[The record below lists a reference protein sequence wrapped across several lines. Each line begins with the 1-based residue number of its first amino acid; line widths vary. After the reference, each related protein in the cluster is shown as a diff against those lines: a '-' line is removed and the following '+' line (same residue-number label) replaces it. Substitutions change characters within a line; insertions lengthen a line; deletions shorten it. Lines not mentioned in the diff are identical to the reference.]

1 MEILKNKL
9 LKRLIIYTYI
19 FFSIFTQQVI
29 ASAKVVDQNR
39 NQQVNVE
46 KAPNGVPIVNINAP
60 NKNGVSHN
68 YFKEYNVGKEGVLLN
83 NSSKENN
90 RTQLGGIIQGNS
102 NLKGREA
109 DVILTE
115 VTGVNRSNI
124 EGYTEVVGKSAEYI
138 LANPNGIYLNG
149 AGFINTPRVILTTGK
164 SITDEFG
171 DLKGFDIDDGT
182 VVVGSQGIDGKNVRM
197 VDIVSRT
204 AELNG
209 AVYGGEEVNVVLGR
223 NEYNHETGEV
233 KAKAEK
239 DGDKPKVALD
249 AKALGS
255 IYAGRIYLQ
264 STEKGVGVNSQGEM
278 LAGSGDLEIDVNG
291 DLILKDAQ
299 AKNDIKI
306 NAENVKIQEKAIAEN
321 NINIKSK
328 DIVNTGNIS
337 SNKNIEINSSNIESK
352 GNISSKNINI
362 SNKEKIVNTG
372 KISADNV
379 TITSKDMENKELAAL
394 NADIT
399 LSGNLKNES
408 LKAVENL
415 KIKGKNIENTGTIA
429 ANKKVKIESTNLSN
443 KGNISGNDIEIKS
456 ENNILNEKNIISS
469 SINISSKFLYNN
481 GLIQADVLTLKMTDY
496 LENNGS
502 ILGKIATLNASQISN
517 RGIIYGENYLTLV
530 SSKYINEGSGI
541 ITGGHLFIDGVGN
554 NAGDISGEKLVI
566 SGEKIK
572 NSGNITGEDTLT
584 ITADLNNSGTVQG
597 KNLVNIIGNI
607 DNSQNIKSEKELNI
621 SGNII
626 NTGYIYSENA
636 EITGNINNNGD
647 ILSLLNMK
655 IIGNIINNKNIS
667 SGSKLT
673 LLSDSILN
681 NDRISALE
689 LLITGTRLIN
699 NGIIISDTGI
709 FNIYDLEN
717 SGTVYGKKGITISG
731 NKIVNTA
738 LIQSSNNL
746 YLISKNIINKG
757 DIFSG
762 NNMDIISQFVNNSGR
777 IIGDGDLKFDT
788 DNSVEN
794 SSLIQGN
801 NITIKEI
808 DNSGKLI
815 AKGSIKASK
824 AKNTGTISALKNFEG
839 EALLNFLFGKLI
851 LGENMSLE
859 KELLNEGIITVKGDI
874 AAENVSNTGSII
886 SDKDIRLKELDN
898 SNGTIEGRNIDIENT
913 EALNN
918 QSGDIRVFDND
929 SVLSIQAENIYNTD
943 GRIQSQGQLELNI
956 FNSFTLE
963 GNYIGNN
970 LLKITTESLAVN
982 TDIENNGDI
991 VLNLTGDFLNNSK
1004 FVGGN
1009 NLTINAVNL
1018 INNKILGSTKSF
1030 TVNLSGKLSN
1040 FNNIVLGNG
1049 NNTITTGGSITNNG
1063 ILTSQNNLDVNS
1075 KELIN
1080 NGQIAS
1086 GNILILNAE
1095 SILNGNYSLIYSKDD
1110 MTISLKEDFINNKGE
1125 IFSGNNIEIK
1135 TLGKVQNNA
1144 GIIESM
1150 GDIYI
1155 EAVQIENLGEI
1166 VEGSTV
1172 IEKGFGAVENMS
1184 EEEKNRIK
1192 DKFLSLINEATEEN
1206 SEKYGKVY
1214 FNSSSLGWEDEYTNK
1229 MAYISSGKNV
1239 TLKTTGDVINR
1250 GGNISADRDINISA
1264 YRLINGN
1271 FPSSIGDYEDKAAET
1286 DKRTKISAGNNINIS
1301 AIQVGDGILTKEE
1314 NTVNE
1319 KIIDM
1324 EQIILNSSDV
1334 ERTGTINTESCIT
1347 IPEEDKELF
1356 VVNKDLI
1363 DSKDISIDFK
1373 EKIDVEDNEISS
1385 INNSISTEKNPKFK
1399 YLIETNLKFIDM
1411 SYYLGSDYLFEKI
1424 GYNPEKD
1431 IKLLGDSFYESR
1443 IVNRAILENTGKR
1456 YLNGAINDREQ
1467 MQILLDNS
1475 IKAMEDLNLSI
1486 GVALTKE
1493 QINNLKNDIIWYV
1506 EEEVNGI
1513 KVLVPKIYLSKKTLA
1528 SLEKFN

>member
-1 MEILKNKL
+1 M
-9 LKRLIIYTYI
+9 
-19 FFSIFTQQVI
+19 
-29 ASAKVVDQNR
+29 
-39 NQQVNVE
+39 
-46 KAPNGVPIVNINAP
+46 
-60 NKNGVSHN
+60 
-68 YFKEYNVGKEGVLLN
+68 
-83 NSSKENN
+83 
-90 RTQLGGIIQGNS
+90 
-102 NLKGREA
+102 
-109 DVILTE
+109 
-115 VTGVNRSNI
+115 
-124 EGYTEVVGKSAEYI
+124 
-138 LANPNGIYLNG
+138 
-149 AGFINTPRVILTTGK
+149 
-164 SITDEFG
+164 
-171 DLKGFDIDDGT
+171 
-182 VVVGSQGIDGKNVRM
+182 
-197 VDIVSRT
+197 
-204 AELNG
+204 
-209 AVYGGEEVNVVLGR
+209 
-223 NEYNHETGEV
+223 
-233 KAKAEK
+233 
-239 DGDKPKVALD
+239 
-249 AKALGS
+249 
-255 IYAGRIYLQ
+255 
-264 STEKGVGVNSQGEM
+264 
-278 LAGSGDLEIDVNG
+278 
-291 DLILKDAQ
+291 
-299 AKNDIKI
+299 
-306 NAENVKIQEKAIAEN
+306 
-321 NINIKSK
+321 
-328 DIVNTGNIS
+328 
-337 SNKNIEINSSNIESK
+337 
-352 GNISSKNINI
+352 
-362 SNKEKIVNTG
+362 
-372 KISADNV
+372 
-379 TITSKDMENKELAAL
+379 
-394 NADIT
+394 
-399 LSGNLKNES
+399 
-408 LKAVENL
+408 
-415 KIKGKNIENTGTIA
+415 
-429 ANKKVKIESTNLSN
+429 
-443 KGNISGNDIEIKS
+443 
-456 ENNILNEKNIISS
+456 NEKNIISS

-481 GLIQADVLTLKMTDY
+481 GLIQTDILTLKMTDY

-502 ILGKIATLNASQISN
+502 ILGKTATLNASQISN

-530 SSKYINEGSGI
+530 SSKYINENSGI
-541 ITGGHLFIDGVGN
+541 ITGGHLFIDGVGD
-554 NAGDISGEKLVI
+554 NAGDISGEKLVV

-655 IIGNIINNKNIS
+655 ITGNVINNKNMS

-699 NGIIISDTGI
+699 NGIITSDTGI

-762 NNMDIISQFVNNSGR
+762 NNMDITSQFVNNSGR

-794 SSLIQGN
+794 SNLIQGN

-815 AKGSIKASK
+815 AEGSIKASK

-874 AAENVSNTGSII
+874 TAENVSNTGSII

-898 SNGTIEGRNIDIENT
+898 SNGTIEGRNIEIENT

-970 LLKITTESLAVN
+970 LLKITAESLAVN

-1030 TVNLSGKLSN
+1030 TANLSGKLNN
-1040 FNNIVLGNG
+1040 FNSIVLGNG
-1049 NNTITTGGSITNNG
+1049 NNIITTGGSITNSG
-1063 ILTSQNNLDVNS
+1063 ILTSQNNLAVNS

-1166 VEGSTV
+1166 AEGSTV

-1192 DKFLSLINEATEEN
+1192 DKFLSLIDEATEEN

-1214 FNSSSLGWEDEYTNK
+1214 FNSSSLGWEDEYANK

-1250 GGNISADRDINISA
+1250 EGNISADRDINISA

-1271 FPSSIGDYEDKAAET
+1271 FPSSIGDYEDKVAET

-1319 KIIDM
+1319 KTIDM

-1334 ERTGTINTESCIT
+1334 ERTGTINTESYIT
-1347 IPEEDKELF
+1347 IPEGDKELF

-1385 INNSISTEKNPKFK
+1385 INNSISNEKNPKFK

-1467 MQILLDNS
+1467 IQILLDNS

-1506 EEEVNGI
+1506 EEEINGI
-1513 KVLVPKIYLSKKTLA
+1513 KVLVPKIYLSKETLA